1 MTTIMSITVTVMMME
16 MMLRMTHGSGLP
28 AGVCRIIHSL
38 LPLTLATPVRH
49 IVYTNWCIAV
59 PTSIHLYQP
68 IAKQSKAL
76 PTITKKK
83 IAVPTS
89 IPLYQPLPR
98 SCINHEQVV
107 YIWINHYHRR
117 YVVIFTKMYLRQ
129 PSTVSLCQNEL
140 YSSKVNSVMRHP
152 IVP

>member
-1 MTTIMSITVTVMMME
+1 MAMMTIMSITVTVMMME

-68 IAKQSKAL
+68 IAKQSKAI
-76 PTITKKK
+76 PTTTKKK

-98 SCINHEQVV
+98 SA
-107 YIWINHYHRR
+107 
-117 YVVIFTKMYLRQ
+117 
-129 PSTVSLCQNEL
+129 
-140 YSSKVNSVMRHP
+140 
-152 IVP
+152 

>member
-1 MTTIMSITVTVMMME
+1 MMTTMMAMMTIMSITVTVMMME

-89 IPLYQPLPR
+89 IHLCQPLLGSAYLYQPLT
-98 SCINHEQVV
+98 SCV
-107 YIWINHYHRR
+107 Y
-117 YVVIFTKMYLRQ
+117 LDQ
-129 PSTVSLCQNEL
+129 PLPYEIRCHF
-140 YSSKVNSVMRHP
+140 Y
-152 IVP
+152 

>member
-1 MTTIMSITVTVMMME
+1 MAMTTIMSITVTVMMME

-68 IAKQSKAL
+68 IANHYKEEISCTNQYSPVPTTTKKRIAVSTMNKL
-76 PTITKKK
+76 CISGSTITIGDTLSFLLKC
-83 IAVPTS
+83 T
-89 IPLYQPLPR
+89 
-98 SCINHEQVV
+98 
-107 YIWINHYHRR
+107 
-117 YVVIFTKMYLRQ
+117 
-129 PSTVSLCQNEL
+129 
-140 YSSKVNSVMRHP
+140 
-152 IVP
+152 

>member
-1 MTTIMSITVTVMMME
+1 MAMMTIMSIIVTVMMME

-68 IAKQSKAL
+68 ITKQSIAV
-76 PTITKKK
+76 TATTKKK

-89 IPLYQPLPR
+89 IPLYQPIAKQSKAIPTITKKKIAVPTSLPLYQPLPR
-98 SCINHEQVV
+98 SA
-107 YIWINHYHRR
+107 
-117 YVVIFTKMYLRQ
+117 
-129 PSTVSLCQNEL
+129 
-140 YSSKVNSVMRHP
+140 
-152 IVP
+152 

>member
-1 MTTIMSITVTVMMME
+1 MTAMMAMMTIMSITVTVMMME

-68 IAKQSKAL
+68 ITKQSIALQTTIKKKIAL
-76 PTITKKK
+76 PTINKLCIPGSTINIGDTLSFLLKC
-83 IAVPTS
+83 TFHS
-89 IPLYQPLPR
+89 I
-98 SCINHEQVV
+98 
-107 YIWINHYHRR
+107 
-117 YVVIFTKMYLRQ
+117 
-129 PSTVSLCQNEL
+129 
-140 YSSKVNSVMRHP
+140 
-152 IVP
+152 IVPKRTI

>member
-1 MTTIMSITVTVMMME
+1 MTTMMAMMTIMSITVTVMMME

-68 IAKQSKAL
+68 IAKQSKAI

-89 IPLYQPLPR
+89 LPLY
-98 SCINHEQVV
+98 
-107 YIWINHYHRR
+107 
-117 YVVIFTKMYLRQ
+117 
-129 PSTVSLCQNEL
+129 
-140 YSSKVNSVMRHP
+140 
-152 IVP
+152 